1 MTLAYRHGRPPR
13 AVPSRSRHSILTA
26 VMALLATGSAAAAE
40 IDIGSSDITL
50 RWDNTVK
57 YSAAFRVHARDS
69 ALAPDGS
76 DPNAVVAGLNADD
89 GDRNFARG
97 LISNRFDLFSEAD
110 MAYHGLGARISG
122 AAWYDSVYTQSNDNN
137 SAGLFGPGSSTS
149 NSSRGFDQ
157 FTAGTRKWHGEGA
170 QLLDAFVYDKLDVGQ
185 TSTTVRLGQHAL
197 VWGESLFLGSNAIAG
212 AQNPTNIIKASS
224 VPNSQ
229 FKEIVLPT
237 PQISMQ
243 SILSPTVSLGAYYQ
257 FKYVANLLPA
267 VGSYFSVSDLGPQG
281 TNTAYV
287 GPATQVPINTVPV
300 KNNGQGG
307 LQLRLALGETDVGF
321 YAIRFTQKNLETY
334 PVLGL
339 NAEHAVAPTGFEVAH
354 QEGITAFGASFSR
367 NLGDFNIAGEASTR
381 RHTDLPTAR
390 AADASALMHSS
401 PNNDSDNPA
410 YPIGNT
416 LHANLSTIWAVP
428 HSSFWDDASFLG
440 EVAWNRMLDCTKNCA
455 VLPPNGTRDAWQIAA
470 VMTPTYY
477 QVVSGLNLSVPIGL
491 NYTPK
496 GSRSMA
502 LGAGPSG
509 PENGGSFNVG
519 LQGLYLDAW
528 RVGLTYNHY
537 FGKAAYAL
545 VGSSAGNEFSY
556 QQSLKDRDY
565 VSFAL
570 SRTF

>member
-1 MTLAYRHGRPPR
+1 MKFAYR
-13 AVPSRSRHSILTA
+13 SRRHSRAAPSGSRRSIITA
-26 VMALLATGSAAAAE
+26 AMALLASASAAAAE
-40 IDIGSSDITL
+40 IDTGQSDLTL

-57 YSAAFRVHARDS
+57 YSAAFRVRGRDS

-76 DPNAVVAGLNADD
+76 DPAAVAAGLNADD
-89 GDRNFARG
+89 GDRNFGRG

-110 MAYHGLGARISG
+110 LGFRGFGARISG
-122 AAWYDSVYTQSNDNN
+122 AAWYDSVYTKSNDNN

-149 NSSRGFDQ
+149 NSSRGVDQ
-157 FTAGTRKWHGEGA
+157 FTAGTRKLHGEGA
-170 QLLDAFVYDKLDVGQ
+170 QLLDAFVFDKVEAGQ

-243 SILSPTVSLGAYYQ
+243 SILSPTVSVGAYYQ

-287 GPATQVPINTVPV
+287 GPSTQVPINTVPV

-307 LQLRLALGETDVGF
+307 VQLRLALGETDLGF

-339 NAEHAVAPTGFEVAH
+339 NAAHAVAPTGFEISH
-354 QEGITAFGASFSR
+354 QEDITAYGASFSR
-367 NLGDFNIAGEASTR
+367 NLGDFNVAGEASTR

-390 AADASALMHSS
+390 AADASALMHALA
-401 PNNDSDNPA
+401 NNDSNNPA

-416 LHANLSTIWAVP
+416 AHANLSTIWAVP
-428 HSSFWDDASFLG
+428 RSPLWDDASFLG
-440 EVAWNRMLDCTKNCA
+440 EIAWNRMLDCEKNCA
-455 VLPPNGTRDAWQIAA
+455 VLPPNGTRNAWQIAA

-477 QVVSGLNLSVPIGL
+477 QVLSGLNLSLPIGL

-509 PENGGSFNVG
+509 PENGGTVNIGV
-519 LQGLYLDAW
+519 QGLYLDAW
-528 RVGLTYNHY
+528 RFGLTYNHY